1 MSRANAIFKAREVKR
16 ILEKMANP
24 SHTIKTKRMGP
35 FERRDLKDTKSKTDS
50 EKLDK
55 DEDND
60 DLKKPPYEYKL
71 HVRPR
76 TEMFILWGMLG
87 TYSCFL
93 LIAY

>member
-1 MSRANAIFKAREVKR
+1 MSSANAIFKAREVKR

-24 SHTIKTKRMGP
+24 SHTIRTKNTGP
-35 FERRDLKDTKSKTDS
+35 YKRRDLKDTKSETDS

-60 DLKKPPYEYKL
+60 DLKKPPEYKL
-71 HVRPR
+71 HVHPR
-76 TEMFILWGMLG
+76 REMFILWGMLG
-87 TYSCFL
+87 TYSCFI